1 MGASNGSGGAAL
13 TDDLIVCTR
22 RRPAEVR
29 ACLETVMAQT
39 RVPRCVVVVDS
50 SGDDATVRVVDELAT
65 RWPAESSLSHVR
77 SEPALAHQRNV
88 GIDTTGNDVVHFVDD
103 DTLLETGYCAAIVE
117 VFAQDAAREIG
128 GVGGYITNQP
138 VHRFRRAD
146 VLLGLDSHHE
156 GVVLA
161 SGRNVRLHGE
171 PFGNVDVDWLPGC
184 AMSYRRVVFEKERPD
199 DTLGADRNGE
209 DVDLSYRVRRHWR
222 LVITPRARIRHLEVS
237 WGRRAIADLVVVE
250 LVSRY
255 ERVAAGTGALSRR
268 AFWVSA
274 WGQLAWYGLKGI
286 VTLSRERL
294 SIAAA
299 TARGIRRIRELR
311 RAGALRNAG
320 TGGGGGIAWI
330 RGRRTGGG

>member
-1 MGASNGSGGAAL
+1 MGKANGGGGAAL

-22 RRPAEVR
+22 HRPAEVR

-50 SGDDATVRVVDELAT
+50 SDDDATARVVDELAAL
-65 RWPAESSLSHVR
+65 WPADSSLRHVA

-88 GIDTTGNDVVHFVDD
+88 GIDATVHEVVHFVDD
-103 DTLLETGYCAAIVE
+103 DTLLEPGYCAAIIDVL
-117 VFAQDAAREIG
+117 AQDAAREIG

-138 VHRFRRAD
+138 VHRFRKAD
-146 VLLGLDSHHE
+146 VLLGLDSHRE
-156 GVVLA
+156 GVVLR

-184 AMSYRRVVFEKERPD
+184 AMSYRREVFETERPD

-237 WGRRAIADLVVVE
+237 SGRRAIADLVVVE

-286 VTLSRERL
+286 VTLSRDRL

-299 TARGIRRIRELR
+299 TSRGIRRIRVLR
-311 RAGALRNAG
+311 RAGALRNVSRG
-320 TGGGGGIAWI
+320 RGSGIAWI
-330 RGRRTGGG
+330 RVRRTGAG

>member
-1 MGASNGSGGAAL
+1 MRSAPL

-29 ACLETVMAQT
+29 ACLETVMTQT
-39 RVPRCVVVVDS
+39 RVPLCVVVVDS
-50 SGDDATVRVVDELAT
+50 SDDDATARVVDELAAE
-65 RWPAESSLSHVR
+65 WPASSSLRHVE

-88 GIDTTGNDVVHFVDD
+88 GIDATGNDIVHFVDD
-103 DTLLETGYCAAIVE
+103 DTLLEPGYCAAIIDVL
-117 VFAQDAAREIG
+117 AQDAAREIG

-138 VHRFRRAD
+138 VHRFRKAD
-146 VLLGLDSHHE
+146 VLLGLDSHRE
-156 GVVLA
+156 GVVLS

-184 AMSYRRVVFEKERPD
+184 AMSYRREVFETERPD

-237 WGRRAIADLVVVE
+237 SGRRAIADLVVVE

-255 ERVAAGTGALSRR
+255 ERVAAGTGALSLR

-274 WGQLAWYGLKGI
+274 WGQLAWYGCKGV
-286 VTLSRERL
+286 VTLSRDRL
-294 SIAAA
+294 AIARM
-299 TARGIRRIRELR
+299 TARGIRRIRYLRSAGELR
-311 RAGALRNAG
+311 DVPASGGNA
-320 TGGGGGIAWI
+320 IRRL
-330 RGRRTGGG
+330 RGRPRGAG